1 MALQKSDSDLA
12 RDDPAPEFE
21 LPGADG
27 GTYSP
32 EDFADREALLVVF
45 TCNHCPYAKAKI
57 DPLNAIAREY
67 DEVAVVGIN
76 ANDAEAYAEDS
87 FERMKELVAD
97 GTVEYDAYLRDESQE
112 VARAYGAV
120 CTPDPFL
127 FERQDGEKSR
137 SSERSSGS
145 DPRDGE
151 FRLAYHGRI
160 DDAHDPDAEPT
171 EHDLREAIEQLLAGE
186 SVTVE
191 EQPSRG
197 CSIKWRDTT

>member
-12 RDDPAPEFE
+12 HGDPAPEFE

-27 GTYSP
+27 RTYALA
-32 EDFADREALLVVF
+32 EFADHEALLVVF

-57 DPLNAIAREY
+57 EPLNEIAREY
-67 DEVAVVGIN
+67 DDVAVVGIN
-76 ANDAEAYAEDS
+76 PNDAEEYPEDS
-87 FERMKELVAD
+87 FERMKELVEE
-97 GTVEYDAYLRDESQE
+97 GTITYDAYLRDESQE

-127 FERQDGEKSR
+127 FEREG
-137 SSERSSGS
+137 
-145 DPRDGE
+145 GE
-151 FRLAYHGRI
+151 FRLTYHGRI

-171 EHDLREAIEQLLAGE
+171 EHDLREAIESVLAGE
-186 SVTVE
+186 GITVD

-197 CSIKWRDTT
+197 CSVKWREE